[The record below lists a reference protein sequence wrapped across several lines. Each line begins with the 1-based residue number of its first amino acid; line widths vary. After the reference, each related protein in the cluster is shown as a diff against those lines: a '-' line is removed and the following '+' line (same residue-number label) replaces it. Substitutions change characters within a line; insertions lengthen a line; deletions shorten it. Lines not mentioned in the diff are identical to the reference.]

1 VEFCHFPVN
10 ATFFTLNATLFSGN
24 SWQVVANLG
33 TGPVHYPVLNI
44 LLSNYKLQKQRLI
57 HYDHSAVLLMLT
69 INDKQKLY
77 HKIMA
82 YSF

>member
-33 TGPVHYPVLNI
+33 TGKEMENNPVQGH
-44 LLSNYKLQKQRLI
+44 SGKQRKK
-57 HYDHSAVLLMLT
+57 YS
-69 INDKQKLY
+69 DKGT
-77 HKIMA
+77 
-82 YSF
+82 S

>member
-33 TGPVHYPVLNI
+33 TG
-44 LLSNYKLQKQRLI
+44 LSIKTS
-57 HYDHSAVLLMLT
+57 DSAWET
-69 INDKQKLY
+69 CDESDSET
-77 HKIMA
+77 KITAHESEKELPRNSM
-82 YSF
+82 SVSSWCK